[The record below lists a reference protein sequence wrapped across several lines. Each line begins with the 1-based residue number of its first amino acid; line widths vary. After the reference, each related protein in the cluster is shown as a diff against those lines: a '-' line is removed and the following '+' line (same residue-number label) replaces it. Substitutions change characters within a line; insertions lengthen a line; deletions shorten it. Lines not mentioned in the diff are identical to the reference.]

1 MWVRI
6 FCWSNISKGETPKAR
21 RKTAR
26 KYRYSYRMGPA
37 FAAGQFVRAAS
48 NFCCGL
54 PRIRSPA
61 SRRDVV
67 RPLEKETVRFP

>member
-1 MWVRI
+1 MWARI

-37 FAAGQFVRAAS
+37 LVAGQFVRAAS
-48 NFCCGL
+48 LFGAAFF
-54 PRIRSPA
+54 SPA
-61 SRRDVV
+61 P
-67 RPLEKETVRFP
+67 RPRAGMTSGH